1 MHIFEALLQLK
12 KTVLDLFLL
21 LVELLPCI
29 IDLKLLL
36 EVRSGQT
43 IDLLF
48 TVVQLAS
55 PHSLLVLELAVLPLE
70 FSIKFTVSLVKDLLL
85 SFQNVKL

>member
-70 FSIKFTVSLVKDLLL
+70 FSIKFAVSLVKDLLL

>member
-48 TVVQLAS
+48 TVVQLAP
-55 PHSLLVLELAVLPLE
+55 PHSLLVLDLVILSLE
-70 FSIKFTVSLVKDLLL
+70 FSIKFAVSLVKDLLL